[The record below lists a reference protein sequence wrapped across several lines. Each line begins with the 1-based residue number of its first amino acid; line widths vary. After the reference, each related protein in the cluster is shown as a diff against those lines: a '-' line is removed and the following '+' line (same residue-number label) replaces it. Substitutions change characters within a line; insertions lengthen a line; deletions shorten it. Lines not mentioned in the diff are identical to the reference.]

1 MAGMQVSDNFPG
13 QLAQTRRDIRDSFQ
27 RSHEALQAREDAL
40 LSQIDEIESEYF
52 GKTKEMEEL
61 FEALDKTKS
70 FSSTTLTARKLMIT
84 RDGVMRLFDS
94 RISELTADTDSSI
107 EFEWD
112 SLFETDIE
120 QLGSIKL
127 NDKTN
132 ISPTRTFSPQV
143 KPVVPDYRAKQ
154 LPTAYC
160 CKKSSEQKAPGEL
173 NVPRGIAVHYKTGN
187 IYIADQNNH
196 RVQVFNC
203 NGDYLFKFDEKMNS
217 PRGICI
223 AQDGV
228 FVTQCSGHCINQYE
242 LEGKLIKSV
251 GIHGCAEAQFSSPHG
266 LAVSDRTNNVYVCD
280 CNNNRVQIFTK
291 DLKFH
296 SMIGIGV
303 FSYPRDIKVTRDR
316 VFVLDQSNPCIYVFS
331 SDHVL
336 IKRLITRG
344 SGKQINNS
352 NCFDIDR
359 ELNII
364 MSDYSNHCVYVFND
378 DGKQIHKFGKN
389 GQGIGEFIYPWG
401 IALDSFGRIIVVCQ
415 KDAARLQ
422 FF

>member
-1 MAGMQVSDNFPG
+1 MADIQEQTNFPE
-13 QLAQTRRDIRDSFQ
+13 QLAQTRGDIRHSFQ
-27 RSHEALQAREDAL
+27 RSHEALQTREDTL
-40 LSQIDEIESEYF
+40 LSRIDQIESEYLA
-52 GKTKEMEEL
+52 KTEELEGL

-84 RDGVMRLFDS
+84 RDGVMKLFDS
-94 RISELTADTDSSI
+94 RISELKESTDSSI

-127 NDKTN
+127 NGQTN

-143 KPVVPDYRAKQ
+143 KPVVPDYKAKQ

-160 CKKSSEQKAPGEL
+160 CKKSTEQKAPGEF
-173 NVPRGIAVHYKTGN
+173 NVSKGIAVHYKTGH

-196 RVQVFNC
+196 RVQVFGS
-203 NGDYLFKFDEKMNS
+203 NGDYLHKFDEKMNS

-223 AQDGV
+223 TQDRV
-228 FVTQCSGHCINQYE
+228 YVTQCSGHCVNLYE
-242 LEGKLIKSV
+242 LEGKLIHSV
-251 GIHGCAEAQFSSPHG
+251 GIHGCGEAQFSSPHG
-266 LAVSDRTNNVYVCD
+266 LDVSDGTNNVYVCD

-291 DLKFH
+291 NLKFQC
-296 SMIGIGV
+296 MLGIGV
-303 FSYPRDIKVTRDR
+303 FSYPRDVKCTRDR
-316 VFVLDQSNPCIYVFS
+316 VLVLDQSNPCIFVFDT
-331 SDHVL
+331 DHVL

-344 SGKQINNS
+344 NGKQVNNP

-359 ELNII
+359 VYNII
-364 MSDYSNHCVYVFND
+364 ISDYNNHCVYVFSE
-378 DGKQIHKFGKN
+378 DGKQIHKIGKN
-389 GQGIGEFIYPWG
+389 GQGIGELIYPWG
-401 IALDSFGRIIVVCQ
+401 IALDGSGRIIVICQ
-415 KDAARLQ
+415 KDMARLQ